1 VIIPFPVQPVAATTP
16 RSDVPKPTCP
26 VCGSQRSRVYRS
38 KGAMQSDLY
47 RRRRRCLECT
57 GPNGERRTWP
67 TLEGLDVPRF
77 LRELEAEGVNPADL
91 GLIPAA
97 AA

>member
-1 VIIPFPVQPVAATTP
+1 
-16 RSDVPKPTCP
+16 
-26 VCGSQRSRVYRS
+26 
-38 KGAMQSDLY
+38 MQSDLY
-47 RRRRRCLECT
+47 RRRRRCLECV

-67 TLEGLDVPRF
+67 TVEGLDLPRF

-91 GLIPAA
+91 GLVPAA